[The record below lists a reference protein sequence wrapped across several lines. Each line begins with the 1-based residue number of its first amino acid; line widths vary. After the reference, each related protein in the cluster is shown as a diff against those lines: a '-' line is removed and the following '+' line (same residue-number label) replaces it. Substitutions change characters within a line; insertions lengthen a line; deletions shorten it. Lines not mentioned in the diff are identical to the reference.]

1 MERGSGGGGRR
12 EREKLRGSGG
22 LLWGG
27 KEVWGQREGVVGWK
41 KRGKRLLWV
50 EGKTAGGVERCGG
63 KLRELTG
70 GGNGASVGQKGESGS
85 GQGGCV
91 WGKKGEWGLYSEEK
105 GPGVG
110 EGVAG
115 GSWGVVRGFYG
126 VERESGGDLGGFWS
140 GKGGMGSLRC

>member
-70 GGNGASVGQKGESGS
+70 GGNGAVG
-85 GQGGCV
+85 
-91 WGKKGEWGLYSEEK
+91 GK
-105 GPGVG
+105 
-110 EGVAG
+110 
-115 GSWGVVRGFYG
+115 
-126 VERESGGDLGGFWS
+126 
-140 GKGGMGSLRC
+140 